1 VEFAPGDAI
10 GDYQV
15 EAVLG
20 RGAMGTVYAAVHPV
34 IERRVAIKVLRPEM
48 SAREEIVWRFIH
60 EARAVNRIRHPG
72 IVDVFG
78 YGTTHDECAY
88 LVMERLDGE
97 TLGSELRR
105 GRVPLARACELLG
118 AIADALAA
126 AHAAGVVHRDLKP
139 DNVFLVGAGRI
150 KLLDFGLAKLAL
162 PDAPIE
168 LTARGQALGTP
179 AYMAPEQARGIA
191 IDSRADVYSLGALA
205 FELFTGQPP
214 FPGDNAVEVML
225 DHVTLEP
232 PRPRS
237 LAPALPALA
246 DTLVLA
252 MLAKDPAQRP
262 PLAEVRAQLARI
274 AAAATRPPRWWL
286 PLGAALLVLV
296 GAAVAWGVLHVP
308 PPEAGAEVCPAPA
321 PPVSRATPP
330 PPPPP
335 PQQQPVVTPIAV
347 PEQTPPPPTP
357 RKHKHRR
364 TVEPPTV
371 ATPEPRPVPS
381 EDLAPA
387 PEPVP

>member
-1 VEFAPGDAI
+1 VEYAPGDAI
-10 GDYQV
+10 GDYLV

-34 IERRVAIKVLRPEM
+34 IERRVAIKVLRPEL
-48 SAREEIVWRFIH
+48 SARDEIVWRFIH

-78 YGTTHDECAY
+78 YGNTEDDCAY
-88 LVMERLDGE
+88 LVMERLEGE

-105 GRVPLARACELLG
+105 GRLPLARACELLG

-139 DNVFLVGAGRI
+139 DNVFLVGAGRV
-150 KLLDFGLAKLAL
+150 KLLDFGLAKLAA

-191 IDSRADVYSLGALA
+191 IDGRADVYSLGALA
-205 FELFTGQPP
+205 FEVFTGRPP

-232 PRPRS
+232 PRPR
-237 LAPALPALA
+237 LLVPALPAIA
-246 DTLVLA
+246 DTLVLG

-262 PLAEVRAQLARI
+262 ALVDVCAQLARI
-274 AAAATRPPRWWL
+274 AVAASRPPRWWL

-296 GAAVAWGVLHVP
+296 SAAVAWGVLHVP
-308 PPEAGAEVCPAPA
+308 PPASPESCPTPT
-321 PPVSRATPP
+321 PPVVRATPP
-330 PPPPP
+330 PPPPLP
-335 PQQQPVVTPIAV
+335 IVTPI
-347 PEQTPPPPTP
+347 PQHEQTPAPTPAPPP
-357 RKHKHRR
+357 RKHKHH

-371 ATPEPRPVPS
+371 ATPLPRTVPS
-381 EDLAPA
+381 EDPT
-387 PEPVP
+387 PEN